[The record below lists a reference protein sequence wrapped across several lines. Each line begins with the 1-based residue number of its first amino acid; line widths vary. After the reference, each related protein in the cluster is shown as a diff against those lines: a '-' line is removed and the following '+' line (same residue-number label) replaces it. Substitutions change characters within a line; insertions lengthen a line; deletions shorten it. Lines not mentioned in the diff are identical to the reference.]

1 MQTYLAFIS
10 FINLLFIPKLHGP
23 SQRNLSS
30 TAHCTSSVHPLCL
43 PADFFPLS
51 SSLSLTGLFLFFP
64 LSEAHDPTI
73 CDDLKILFGISKRD
87 FSSPPCESE
96 RQCGIR
102 FKSQLGTCMTLRF
115 VLPSIGA

>member
-1 MQTYLAFIS
+1 MAL
-10 FINLLFIPKLHGP
+10 P
-23 SQRNLSS
+23 SVTCLPQH
-30 TAHCTSSVHPLCL
+30 AAHPLST
-43 PADFFPLS
+43 FFVFLLTFPPLV
-51 SSLSLTGLFLFFP
+51 LSFPNGAFFFSP
-64 LSEAHDPTI
+64 LSEAYDLTI